1 MSQRDSDDDLPKP
14 PPPLNSK
21 DDSDSDDDYVPPP
34 PPSDS
39 KEDSDSDDDYVK
51 PPPPK
56 DDDSSVDDNVADSDS
71 DDSLAGSDIDDPDT
85 IQTQQGNNPS
95 FGMQY
100 ADASDDDADDMSM
113 GSDDDDDYDSANYLQ
128 KFDEHLKT
136 DTIAAHHPELLQH
149 NNEEVETL
157 SRIVR
162 NEEGIISDPL
172 HTTFPFITKYE
183 RARLLGE
190 RAKQLNMGAKPL
202 VEVGPDVI
210 DGYLIALLEYEQK
223 NIPFIIKRPLPN
235 GGCEYWKFKDLETI

>member
-1 MSQRDSDDDLPKP
+1 MSQLDSDDDLPKP

-34 PPSDS
+34 PTDS
-39 KEDSDSDDDYVK
+39 KEDDSDDDYVK

-56 DDDSSVDDNVADSDS
+56 DDDSSVDDNDADSDS

-85 IQTQQGNNPS
+85 IQQTQRVDNSGI
-95 FGMQY
+95 GMQY
-100 ADASDDDADDMSM
+100 TDADVSDDDSRSM
-113 GSDDDDDYDSANYLQ
+113 DSDDDEDYNDTNYLQ

-172 HTTFPFITKYE
+172 HVTFPFITKYE

-235 GGCEYWKFKDLETI
+235 GGCEYWKFRDLETI